1 MEENLWEDHISGEEA
16 SEDPFI
22 APIAREA
29 HSLEKMKTEEE
40 ELTALKYAID
50 HTMISLET
58 LSDLTLKL
66 RAQLLSKATKQIE
79 HRTNNILDKYFD
91 GEFRVEFSLEG
102 DDNLTISITR
112 NGNSCNFTQL
122 SKGQRQL
129 LKLSFA
135 VSVMDIAANEAG
147 IFFHTLFFDEALDG
161 LSPRLKIQSF
171 QLFEELNLTHETL
184 LLIEHSPEFQNL
196 FNTKFNVSIE
206 NDKSTI
212 TNV

>member
-1 MEENLWEDHISGEEA
+1 
-16 SEDPFI
+16 
-22 APIAREA
+22 
-29 HSLEKMKTEEE
+29 
-40 ELTALKYAID
+40 
-50 HTMISLET
+50 
-58 LSDLTLKL
+58 
-66 RAQLLSKATKQIE
+66 
-79 HRTNNILDKYFD
+79 
-91 GEFRVEFSLEG
+91 
-102 DDNLTISITR
+102 
-112 NGNSCNFTQL
+112 
-122 SKGQRQL
+122 
-129 LKLSFA
+129 
-135 VSVMDIAANEAG
+135 MDIAANEAG